1 MKTFTYVIAPEG
13 CQSYLTPGKKY
24 IVIGDISYSSRN
36 LGFFFH
42 CASDINGNCYTTS
55 KGVAHLNGNDW
66 IIPEIGQWPDGW
78 SNQQKFD
85 CVVRANV
92 EPNFDVIQDW
102 LEQGRSMREKN
113 LTAFGWTIP
122 IYKAVKWIA
131 GLFMIAFMVACT
143 QPDIKPEKNIRAM
156 VDREQ
161 TLNK

>member
-1 MKTFTYVIAPEG
+1 MKPFTYVIAPEG
-13 CQSYLTPGKKY
+13 GKGHLTPGKRYEVYEVLDIKRY
-24 IVIGDISYSSRN
+24 KDLYSLRIFDDVGDKLFCISLR
-36 LGFFFH
+36 
-42 CASDINGNCYTTS
+42 CP
-55 KGVAHLNGNDW
+55 HLEYKDW

-161 TLNK
+161 NK

>member
-1 MKTFTYVIAPEG
+1 MIPFTYVIAPEG
-13 CQSYLTPGKKY
+13 CKPYLTPGKKY

-42 CASDINGNCYTTS
+42 CASDINVNCHTTS

-78 SNQQKFD
+78 TDAQKLECLHNAGVTTDEFL
-85 CVVRANV
+85 
-92 EPNFDVIQDW
+92 EQDW

-143 QPDIKPEKNIRAM
+143 QPDIKPEKSTNGFIQ
-156 VDREQ
+156 REK
-161 TLNK
+161 TL